1 MKRTLALLPALFS
14 LSLFTTGCSDTDAE
28 KLRRVGDKTFDR
40 AAHLT
45 QKVWDELGQTLLDQK
60 PAAPE
65 KSTDIAQRVWQRI
78 QWDRDLAN
86 TSIKVALQD
95 DKLLL
100 SGNIKSEA
108 LKQHAQDV
116 AERTLGVNK
125 VQNDLIVKTVANS
138 PAENKLP

>member
-60 PAAPE
+60 PAASD
-65 KSTDIAQRVWQRI
+65 KSTDIAQRVRHRL

-86 TSIKVALQD
+86 ASIKVAMQD
-95 DKLLL
+95 DKLHL

-116 AERTLGVNK
+116 TERTLGVNK
-125 VQNDLIVKTVANS
+125 VLNEISVKPEGNPEA
-138 PAENKLP
+138 K